1 MPDEVMVMVEDGA
14 VTIPLV
20 IVMVED
26 AAVVV
31 LLLVELLA
39 RFCTRAKVVPFF
51 VI

>member
-1 MPDEVMVMVEDGA
+1 MVMVEDGA

-39 RFCTRAKVVPFF
+39 RF
-51 VI
+51 

>member
-1 MPDEVMVMVEDGA
+1 MVMVEDGA
-14 VTIPLV
+14 VTMPLV

-39 RFCTRAKVVPFF
+39 RF
-51 VI
+51 

>member
-1 MPDEVMVMVEDGA
+1 MVMVEDGA

-39 RFCTRAKVVPFF
+39 RS
-51 VI
+51 